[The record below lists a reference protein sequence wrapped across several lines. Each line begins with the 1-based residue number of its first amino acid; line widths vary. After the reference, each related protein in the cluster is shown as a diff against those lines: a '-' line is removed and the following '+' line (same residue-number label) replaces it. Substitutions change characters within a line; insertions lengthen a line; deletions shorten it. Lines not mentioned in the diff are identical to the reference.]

1 MKISAINSMYINN
14 RNLQTKPQIKFGESE
29 VFDTDST
36 KKPQK
41 TLSPKEIRWQIEKD
55 RIEASY
61 RKRIENLSHIADESG
76 MNNNVY
82 WENVRAIQKEKDL
95 ALRQAFVYLQYDN

>member
-1 MKISAINSMYINN
+1 MSKIKSIGFLFWLSKAWSKGIRYFREHKSQGEIMKISAINSMYINN

-41 TLSPKEIRWQIEKD
+41 TMQTYVKIWTLFLLSFLI
-55 RIEASY
+55 
-61 RKRIENLSHIADESG
+61 IAIS
-76 MNNNVY
+76 
-82 WENVRAIQKEKDL
+82 
-95 ALRQAFVYLQYDN
+95 